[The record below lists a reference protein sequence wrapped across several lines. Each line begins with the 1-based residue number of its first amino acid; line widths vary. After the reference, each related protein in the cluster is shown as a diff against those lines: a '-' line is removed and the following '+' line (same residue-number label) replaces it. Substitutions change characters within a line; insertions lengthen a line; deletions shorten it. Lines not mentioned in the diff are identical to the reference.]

1 MWKTPVA
8 PRHLTTSSSS
18 RVKTMLCIPARASLL
33 VTRYCAG
40 QWVRGRSMS
49 LPSPRMASFWL
60 VRARM
65 ASCGFLALTPQ
76 SSMEQWRATLVAY
89 CASAGAQTDVILWQE
104 GRTTWWLCGHFRIAE
119 WSHGG
124 TVTSRGWVWWHLT
137 TAPPVWRTVTHPLSS
152 AEVTRTSMSRFTL
165 VRAEI
170 ELTVLILGFLRE
182 TQRTVGLLVWP
193 TGLAQWARIHNCVCG
208 TLQRTFF
215 SLTSLCPA
223 LGLTLMLWVPQAL
236 QPLDKLLIL
245 L

>member
-1 MWKTPVA
+1 MA
-8 PRHLTTSSSS
+8 PRHLTTSSLS

-40 QWVRGRSMS
+40 QWVKGRSMS

-60 VRARM
+60 ARARM

-76 SSMEQWRATLVAY
+76 SSMEQWRATSVAY
-89 CASAGAQTDVILWQE
+89 CASAGARTDDILWQE
-104 GRTTWWLCGHFRIAE
+104 GRTTWWLCGHFQIAE
-119 WSHGG
+119 WSLGG

-137 TAPPVWRTVTHPLSS
+137 TAPPAWRTVTHPPSL
-152 AEVTRTSMSRFTL
+152 AEVTRTSMSRFTSA
-165 VRAEI
+165 RAEI
-170 ELTVLILGFLRE
+170 ELTARILGFLRE
-182 TQRTVGLLVWP
+182 TQQTVGLLVWP
-193 TGLAQWARIHNCVCG
+193 TGSAQWARIHSCVCG
-208 TLQRTFF
+208 TLQRTFS